1 MKEKISNKEN
11 IIKDTFQLT
20 SARYLSQVIGFF
32 TAIGLRRFLG
42 PFYVGIWSLLKVVM
56 EYSSHLFLG
65 VDKGVAYSIPLF
77 VGGNKLKQEEE
88 IKDAAFSFIA
98 VATLLISI
106 CLIIAGFL
114 LKNTYPNATVIG
126 IWALAAYMILDKACT
141 YYRTLLRAKRRF
153 SVLSKTII
161 FDALINL
168 ILIFTL
174 VRFFSIYGLYATVII
189 VTAVNIIYMHL
200 LAKYTV
206 RFNFNVKVM
215 RNLIKVGFPISI
227 VGTLELVLL
236 NLDRIMIAKM
246 IGITFVG
253 YYSIPLMAKSYVNQL
268 SSFGTVLYPRMLE
281 SYGRNENIEDIKKYV
296 TVPLSINAYMLP
308 LFLGLMFFIVPVLI
322 EKILPKFIPGI
333 LAMQILLIDMF
344 FRSCYPQAFHF
355 IIAMK
360 KQARVI
366 PIVVAAIL
374 LNILGNF
381 ILIRK
386 GYGIY
391 GVACATSIVSFL
403 SFVVIQSYAMKHF
416 AGIREIIL
424 FLIKIMAPFVYTVA
438 VVAGLNRFIV
448 IDNLYAQMLTRSVL
462 LIIFSIPMLYHINRE
477 TGVIK
482 LISKTIRSNIL
493 RKGQGTR
500 DE

>member
-1 MKEKISNKEN
+1 
-11 IIKDTFQLT
+11 
-20 SARYLSQVIGFF
+20 
-32 TAIGLRRFLG
+32 
-42 PFYVGIWSLLKVVM
+42 
-56 EYSSHLFLG
+56 
-65 VDKGVAYSIPLF
+65 
-77 VGGNKLKQEEE
+77 
-88 IKDAAFSFIA
+88 
-98 VATLLISI
+98 
-106 CLIIAGFL
+106 
-114 LKNTYPNATVIG
+114 
-126 IWALAAYMILDKACT
+126 
-141 YYRTLLRAKRRF
+141 
-153 SVLSKTII
+153 
-161 FDALINL
+161 
-168 ILIFTL
+168 
-174 VRFFSIYGLYATVII
+174 
-189 VTAVNIIYMHL
+189 
-200 LAKYTV
+200 
-206 RFNFNVKVM
+206 
-215 RNLIKVGFPISI
+215 
-227 VGTLELVLL
+227 
-236 NLDRIMIAKM
+236 
-246 IGITFVG
+246 
-253 YYSIPLMAKSYVNQL
+253 
-268 SSFGTVLYPRMLE
+268 
-281 SYGRNENIEDIKKYV
+281 
-296 TVPLSINAYMLP
+296 
-308 LFLGLMFFIVPVLI
+308 
-322 EKILPKFIPGI
+322 
-333 LAMQILLIDMF
+333 MF